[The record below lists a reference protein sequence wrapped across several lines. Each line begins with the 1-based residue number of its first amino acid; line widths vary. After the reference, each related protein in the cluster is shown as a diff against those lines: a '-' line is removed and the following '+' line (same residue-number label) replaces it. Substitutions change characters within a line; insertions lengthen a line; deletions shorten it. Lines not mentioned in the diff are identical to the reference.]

1 MEYLAKYISESL
13 AEIIKCPDNPED
25 YLETERAKLLEIIAT
40 ETETETENEAKTEQ
54 IKIQSD
60 IVKNLQKQVE
70 KYARII
76 DEGFVEFVYSDMPV
90 TIDGQ
95 THKLSYSLVDGKVYQ
110 NWTVIVDKKYY
121 ENKVQVL
128 KKDLESSDYKIIKCY
143 ESNLLGV
150 TLPYDIT
157 EVIIER
163 QAIRD
168 EINVVQLFIDD
179 L

>member
-13 AEIIKCPDNPED
+13 AEIIKCPDNPEGS
-25 YLETERAKLLEIIAT
+25 LITEKAKLLEIIAT
-40 ETETETENEAKTEQ
+40 ETETETENQTKTEQ

-60 IVKNLQKQVE
+60 IVKNIEKQVE

-76 DEGFVEFVYSDMPV
+76 DEGFFEFVYSNEPE
-90 TIDGQ
+90 TTEGQ
-95 THKLSYSLVDGKVYQ
+95 ILELSYSLVDGKVHQ
-110 NWTVIVDKKYY
+110 NWTVVVDKKYY
-121 ENKVQVL
+121 ENQVKVL
-128 KKDLESSDYKIIKCY
+128 KKDIESSDYKIIKCY

-150 TLPYDIT
+150 TLPYNIT
-157 EVIIER
+157 ELISQR

-168 EINVVQLFIDD
+168 NINEIEIFISN